1 MRLKGRGIQADS
13 VTEAKPRQLQ
23 GIEHISEGAGSRR
36 DRTVPFKKKKSRHEV
51 KAIMSPFVESLSAG
65 EHSTTPTPF

>member
-1 MRLKGRGIQADS
+1 MSLRQNQGSCRELNIFLRGQEAEE
-13 VTEAKPRQLQ
+13 TEQYL
-23 GIEHISEGAGSRR
+23 S
-36 DRTVPFKKKKSRHEV
+36 KKKKSRHEV